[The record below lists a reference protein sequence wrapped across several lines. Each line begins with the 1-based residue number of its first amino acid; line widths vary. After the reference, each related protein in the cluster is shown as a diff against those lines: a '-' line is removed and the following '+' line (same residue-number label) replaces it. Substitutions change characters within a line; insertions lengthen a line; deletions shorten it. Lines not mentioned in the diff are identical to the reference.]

1 MSVTRREVVALGT
14 LAVILLITAS
24 WWALALWPL
33 SGDAPGWVVR
43 TRAVCFGSTPHG
55 LPTTAGW
62 MALIGQPV
70 YMLATLWLISG
81 RTVANGLRH
90 LARVPG
96 GRLVL
101 IAGAVL
107 GLSGMAAAGV
117 RVANASTP
125 SAPGVSLSA
134 GDVPRRDEPA
144 PPLTLL
150 DQHGAEVTVARFR
163 GRPIF
168 VTFAFAHCETICPLT
183 VQDLLHA
190 QASVAELDP
199 VVLVVTLDPWR
210 DAPARLAAIA
220 DQWHLGRNAYVLSGE
235 VAHVER
241 TLDAWHVGRARD
253 GRTGDVTHA
262 TAVYL
267 LDRAG
272 RVAFVVAG
280 GADATTLAEL
290 ARRL

>member
-1 MSVTRREVVALGT
+1 MTLSRREIGALGA
-14 LAVILLITAS
+14 LALIGSITAG

-33 SGDAPGWVVR
+33 PGDVPDWLVR
-43 TRAVCFGSTPHG
+43 TRAVCFGSLRNG

-81 RTVANGLRH
+81 RTVASGLGY
-90 LARVPG
+90 LTRVPV

-107 GLSGMAAAGV
+107 GLTGLAAAGV

-125 SAPGVSLSA
+125 SAPAVSLSA
-134 GDVPRRDEPA
+134 GDVARRDEPA

-183 VQDLLHA
+183 VHDLLDA
-190 QASVAELDP
+190 QATVAELDP

-210 DAPARLAAIA
+210 DAPTRLTAIA
-220 DQWHLGRNAYVLSGE
+220 DQWHLGRDAYLLSGE

-241 TLDAWHVGRARD
+241 TLDAWQVGRARD
-253 GRTGDVTHA
+253 PRTGDVTHA
-262 TAVYL
+262 PVVYL

-280 GADATTLAEL
+280 GADATTLAAL